1 MRVTSSEQARVLSRL
16 AAVANGDIELVQQ
29 AIRASSKNKRPADFE
44 EVVRY
49 ILQNR
54 DKRRQKVAE
63 VA

>member
-16 AAVANGDIELVQQ
+16 AAVADGDIELVQQ

-54 DKRRQKVAE
+54 GKRGQKVAE